1 MMNPNDRHEAESE
14 ISKMS
19 SQSPELAKQIDELK
33 RLDRGHFDTQ
43 MVVER
48 KTQKIWSAG
57 KPKLESRGRNP
68 RATNDCRRDPHK
80 GMNSCALELT
90 FASVLNRFEPVHN
103 GFLIAYVQ
111 SGFNDLHLTCF
122 NYFCRHYDRGS

>member
-1 MMNPNDRHEAESE
+1 MNPNERHEAESE

-33 RLDRGHFDTQ
+33 RLDRGHFDTK

-57 KPKLESRGRNP
+57 KPKLERGRSP
-68 RATNDCRRDPHK
+68 RATNDCKRDPHK
-80 GMNSCALELT
+80 GMKFCALE
-90 FASVLNRFEPVHN
+90 FSRVCFEPV
-103 GFLIAYVQ
+103 
-111 SGFNDLHLTCF
+111 
-122 NYFCRHYDRGS
+122 

>member
-1 MMNPNDRHEAESE
+1 MMNPNERHEAESE

-33 RLDRGHFDTQ
+33 RLDRGHFDTK

-80 GMNSCALELT
+80 GIKFCALELFLLLVCT
-90 FASVLNRFEPVHN
+90 GFIQFQTNPIASMSNRDF
-103 GFLIAYVQ
+103 II
-111 SGFNDLHLTCF
+111 CI
-122 NYFCRHYDRGS
+122 

>member
-1 MMNPNDRHEAESE
+1 MNPNERHEAESE

-33 RLDRGHFDTQ
+33 RLDRGHFDTK

-80 GMNSCALELT
+80 GIKFCALEFF
-90 FASVLNRFEPVHN
+90 FASRLDWFQPASKRNPIAFC
-103 GFLIAYVQ
+103 LIET
-111 SGFNDLHLTCF
+111 L
-122 NYFCRHYDRGS
+122 